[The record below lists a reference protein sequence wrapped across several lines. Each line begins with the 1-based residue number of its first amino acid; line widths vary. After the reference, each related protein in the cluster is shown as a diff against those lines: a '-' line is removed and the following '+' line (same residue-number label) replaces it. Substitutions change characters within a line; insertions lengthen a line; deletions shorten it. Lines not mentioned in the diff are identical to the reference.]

1 MLYSLHVSEF
11 KFAGKLSQILQ
22 NYQCS
27 IVEHSEVKETWDA
40 QGQKV
45 KAILSAAFEQKLGGL
60 KAVVEMVKKRG
71 AKSIVIVEEAA
82 EAFRV
87 ERSMNG
93 ALLRVSMPVVADD
106 MAQSF
111 IFALVASFIT
121 DGDSTIAADPV
132 SVDLLKLGDR
142 VAKAQVNVFVNGPTG
157 SGKTTFLGQLSLDFA
172 EQGVN
177 TLWGSFEIKNTR
189 LVSKLLQQFS
199 REPLPVGQPDKLE
212 DLRALADRFEDLP
225 LHFLR
230 FHGSADID
238 AVIEAMKYA
247 AYVHDVEHVI
257 LDNMQ
262 FMISR
267 DQAGGSSYDKFDMQD
282 IAIAKFRKFATENN
296 VHVTLVCHPRKED
309 EGVRLGIS
317 SVFGSAKAT
326 QEADTVLILQNDG
339 KRKCIEVKKNRY
351 DGTLGMA
358 PLHFQRGSGRY
369 TEKPEFDFSGV
380 KEQVKAQHQT
390 QMSAPVQ
397 QQAKKMVARQITTKA
412 ATPIKATAAP
422 KKRNIPT
429 QEPSSPVDDA
439 NNAVKPPSSDDR
451 WGEIMSN

>member
-11 KFAGKLSQILQ
+11 KFAGRLSQILQ

-45 KAILSAAFEQKLGGL
+45 KAILSAAFEQKIGGL

-157 SGKTTFLGQLSLDFA
+157 SGKEVLAQYIHKKSSRAEKPFVAINCAAIPENMLEALLFGHKKGAFTGASTSSDGIFQAADGGTLLLD
-172 EQGVN
+172 E
-177 TLWGSFEIKNTR
+177 
-189 LVSKLLQQFS
+189 VSEMSMPLQAKLLRVLQERS
-199 REPLPVGQPDKLE
+199 VVPLG
-212 DLRALADRFEDLP
+212 A
-225 LHFLR
+225 
-230 FHGSADID
+230 
-238 AVIEAMKYA
+238 
-247 AYVHDVEHVI
+247 
-257 LDNMQ
+257 
-262 FMISR
+262 
-267 DQAGGSSYDKFDMQD
+267 
-282 IAIAKFRKFATENN
+282 
-296 VHVTLVCHPRKED
+296 
-309 EGVRLGIS
+309 
-317 SVFGSAKAT
+317 
-326 QEADTVLILQNDG
+326 
-339 KRKCIEVKKNRY
+339 
-351 DGTLGMA
+351 
-358 PLHFQRGSGRY
+358 
-369 TEKPEFDFSGV
+369 
-380 KEQVKAQHQT
+380 
-390 QMSAPVQ
+390 SAPIPVD
-397 QQAKKMVARQITTKA
+397 VRTL
-412 ATPIKATAAP
+412 ATSN
-422 KKRNIPT
+422 RNIPM
-429 QEPSSPVDDA
+429 
-439 NNAVKPPSSDDR
+439 
-451 WGEIMSN
+451 EIRRGRFREDLYFRLNVFPLATKALNERSQDIIPIAAELLVRHQNDLENFPTISGPALQRLLEYSWPGNVRELENVIQRATVLRNSNIIEFEEIGRASCRERVC

>member
-45 KAILSAAFEQKLGGL
+45 KAILSSAFEQKLGGL

-157 SGKTTFLGQLSLDFA
+157 SGKEVLAQYIHKKSSRAEKPFVAINCAAIPENMLEALLFGHKKGAFTGASTSSDGIFQAADGGTLLLD
-172 EQGVN
+172 E
-177 TLWGSFEIKNTR
+177 
-189 LVSKLLQQFS
+189 VSEMSMPLQAKLLRVLQERS
-199 REPLPVGQPDKLE
+199 VVPLG
-212 DLRALADRFEDLP
+212 A
-225 LHFLR
+225 
-230 FHGSADID
+230 
-238 AVIEAMKYA
+238 
-247 AYVHDVEHVI
+247 
-257 LDNMQ
+257 
-262 FMISR
+262 
-267 DQAGGSSYDKFDMQD
+267 
-282 IAIAKFRKFATENN
+282 
-296 VHVTLVCHPRKED
+296 
-309 EGVRLGIS
+309 
-317 SVFGSAKAT
+317 
-326 QEADTVLILQNDG
+326 
-339 KRKCIEVKKNRY
+339 
-351 DGTLGMA
+351 
-358 PLHFQRGSGRY
+358 
-369 TEKPEFDFSGV
+369 
-380 KEQVKAQHQT
+380 
-390 QMSAPVQ
+390 SAPIPVD
-397 QQAKKMVARQITTKA
+397 VRTL
-412 ATPIKATAAP
+412 ATSN
-422 KKRNIPT
+422 RNIPMEIRRGRFREDLYFRLNVFPLAT
-429 QEPSSPVDDA
+429 KALNERSQDIIPIAAELLVRHQSDLENFPTISGPALQRLLEYSWPGNVRELENVIQRATVLRNSNIIEFEDIMIDTPSPEYHLDEPLVSHV
-439 NNAVKPPSSDDR
+439 
-451 WGEIMSN
+451 

>member
-40 QGQKV
+40 QGQKI

-71 AKSIVIVEEAA
+71 AKSIVIVDEGA

-157 SGKTTFLGQLSLDFA
+157 SGKEVLAQYIHKKSSRAEKPFVAINCAAIPENMLEALLFGHKKGAFTGASTASDGIFQAADGGTLLLD
-172 EQGVN
+172 E
-177 TLWGSFEIKNTR
+177 
-189 LVSKLLQQFS
+189 VSEMSMPLQAKLLRVLQERS
-199 REPLPVGQPDKLE
+199 VVPLG
-212 DLRALADRFEDLP
+212 A
-225 LHFLR
+225 
-230 FHGSADID
+230 
-238 AVIEAMKYA
+238 
-247 AYVHDVEHVI
+247 
-257 LDNMQ
+257 
-262 FMISR
+262 
-267 DQAGGSSYDKFDMQD
+267 
-282 IAIAKFRKFATENN
+282 
-296 VHVTLVCHPRKED
+296 
-309 EGVRLGIS
+309 
-317 SVFGSAKAT
+317 
-326 QEADTVLILQNDG
+326 
-339 KRKCIEVKKNRY
+339 
-351 DGTLGMA
+351 
-358 PLHFQRGSGRY
+358 
-369 TEKPEFDFSGV
+369 
-380 KEQVKAQHQT
+380 
-390 QMSAPVQ
+390 SAPIPVD
-397 QQAKKMVARQITTKA
+397 VRTL
-412 ATPIKATAAP
+412 ATSN
-422 KKRNIPT
+422 RNIPMEIRRGRFREDLYFRLNVFPLAT
-429 QEPSSPVDDA
+429 KALNERSQDIIPIAAELLVRHQSDLENFPTISGPALQRLLEYSWPGNVRELENVIQRATVLRNSNIIEFEDIMIDTPSPEYHLDEPLVSHV
-439 NNAVKPPSSDDR
+439 
-451 WGEIMSN
+451 

>member
-1 MLYSLHVSEF
+1 MLYSLHVSDF

-142 VAKAQVNVFVNGPTG
+142 VARAQVNVFVNGPTG
-157 SGKTTFLGQLSLDFA
+157 SGKEVLAQYIHKKSSRAEKPFVAINCAAIPENMLEALLFGHKKGAFTGASTSSDGIFQAADGGTLLLD
-172 EQGVN
+172 E
-177 TLWGSFEIKNTR
+177 
-189 LVSKLLQQFS
+189 VSEMSMPLQAKLLRVLQERS
-199 REPLPVGQPDKLE
+199 VVPLG
-212 DLRALADRFEDLP
+212 A
-225 LHFLR
+225 
-230 FHGSADID
+230 
-238 AVIEAMKYA
+238 
-247 AYVHDVEHVI
+247 
-257 LDNMQ
+257 
-262 FMISR
+262 
-267 DQAGGSSYDKFDMQD
+267 
-282 IAIAKFRKFATENN
+282 
-296 VHVTLVCHPRKED
+296 
-309 EGVRLGIS
+309 
-317 SVFGSAKAT
+317 
-326 QEADTVLILQNDG
+326 
-339 KRKCIEVKKNRY
+339 
-351 DGTLGMA
+351 
-358 PLHFQRGSGRY
+358 
-369 TEKPEFDFSGV
+369 
-380 KEQVKAQHQT
+380 
-390 QMSAPVQ
+390 SAPIPVD
-397 QQAKKMVARQITTKA
+397 VRTL
-412 ATPIKATAAP
+412 ATSN
-422 KKRNIPT
+422 RNIPMEIRRGRFREDLYFRLNVFPLAT
-429 QEPSSPVDDA
+429 KALNERSQDIIPIAAELLVRHQSDLENFPTISGPALQRLLEYSWPGNVRELENVIQRATVLRNSNIIEFEDIMIDTPSPEYHLDEPLVSHV
-439 NNAVKPPSSDDR
+439 
-451 WGEIMSN
+451 

>member
-71 AKSIVIVEEAA
+71 AKSIVIVDEAA

-157 SGKTTFLGQLSLDFA
+157 SGKEVLAQYIHKKSSRAEKPFVAINCAAIPENMLEALLFGHKKGAFTGASTSSDGIFQAADGGTLLLD
-172 EQGVN
+172 E
-177 TLWGSFEIKNTR
+177 
-189 LVSKLLQQFS
+189 VSEMSMPLQAKLLRVLQERS
-199 REPLPVGQPDKLE
+199 VVPLG
-212 DLRALADRFEDLP
+212 A
-225 LHFLR
+225 
-230 FHGSADID
+230 
-238 AVIEAMKYA
+238 
-247 AYVHDVEHVI
+247 
-257 LDNMQ
+257 
-262 FMISR
+262 
-267 DQAGGSSYDKFDMQD
+267 
-282 IAIAKFRKFATENN
+282 
-296 VHVTLVCHPRKED
+296 
-309 EGVRLGIS
+309 
-317 SVFGSAKAT
+317 
-326 QEADTVLILQNDG
+326 
-339 KRKCIEVKKNRY
+339 
-351 DGTLGMA
+351 
-358 PLHFQRGSGRY
+358 
-369 TEKPEFDFSGV
+369 
-380 KEQVKAQHQT
+380 
-390 QMSAPVQ
+390 SAPIPVD
-397 QQAKKMVARQITTKA
+397 VRTL
-412 ATPIKATAAP
+412 ATSN
-422 KKRNIPT
+422 RNIPMEIRRGRFREDLYFRLNVFPLAT
-429 QEPSSPVDDA
+429 KALNERSQDIIPIAAELLVRHQSDLENFPTISGPALQRLLEYSWPGNVRELENVIQRATVLRNSNIIEFEDIMIDTPSPEYHLDEPLVSHV
-439 NNAVKPPSSDDR
+439 
-451 WGEIMSN
+451 

>member
-45 KAILSAAFEQKLGGL
+45 KAILSAAFEQKIGGL

-157 SGKTTFLGQLSLDFA
+157 SGKEVLAQYIHKKSSRAEKPFVAINCAAIPENMLEALLFGHKKGAFTGASTSSDGIFQAADGGTLLLD
-172 EQGVN
+172 E
-177 TLWGSFEIKNTR
+177 
-189 LVSKLLQQFS
+189 VSEMSMPLQAKLLRVLQERS
-199 REPLPVGQPDKLE
+199 VVPLG
-212 DLRALADRFEDLP
+212 A
-225 LHFLR
+225 
-230 FHGSADID
+230 
-238 AVIEAMKYA
+238 
-247 AYVHDVEHVI
+247 
-257 LDNMQ
+257 
-262 FMISR
+262 
-267 DQAGGSSYDKFDMQD
+267 
-282 IAIAKFRKFATENN
+282 
-296 VHVTLVCHPRKED
+296 
-309 EGVRLGIS
+309 
-317 SVFGSAKAT
+317 
-326 QEADTVLILQNDG
+326 
-339 KRKCIEVKKNRY
+339 
-351 DGTLGMA
+351 
-358 PLHFQRGSGRY
+358 
-369 TEKPEFDFSGV
+369 
-380 KEQVKAQHQT
+380 
-390 QMSAPVQ
+390 SAPIPVD
-397 QQAKKMVARQITTKA
+397 VRTL
-412 ATPIKATAAP
+412 ATSN
-422 KKRNIPT
+422 RNIPMEIRRGRFREDLYFRLNVFPLAT
-429 QEPSSPVDDA
+429 KALNERSQDIIPIAAELLVRHQSDLENFPTVSGPALQRLLEYSWPGNVRELENVIQRATVLRNSNIIEFEDIMIDTPSPEYHLDEPLVSHV
-439 NNAVKPPSSDDR
+439 
-451 WGEIMSN
+451 

>member
-157 SGKTTFLGQLSLDFA
+157 SGKEVLAQYIHKKSSRAEKPFVAINCAAIPENMLEALLFGHKKGAFTGASTSSDGIFQAADGGTLLLD
-172 EQGVN
+172 E
-177 TLWGSFEIKNTR
+177 
-189 LVSKLLQQFS
+189 VSEMSMPLQAKLLRVLQERS
-199 REPLPVGQPDKLE
+199 VVPLG
-212 DLRALADRFEDLP
+212 A
-225 LHFLR
+225 
-230 FHGSADID
+230 
-238 AVIEAMKYA
+238 
-247 AYVHDVEHVI
+247 
-257 LDNMQ
+257 
-262 FMISR
+262 
-267 DQAGGSSYDKFDMQD
+267 
-282 IAIAKFRKFATENN
+282 
-296 VHVTLVCHPRKED
+296 
-309 EGVRLGIS
+309 
-317 SVFGSAKAT
+317 
-326 QEADTVLILQNDG
+326 
-339 KRKCIEVKKNRY
+339 
-351 DGTLGMA
+351 
-358 PLHFQRGSGRY
+358 
-369 TEKPEFDFSGV
+369 
-380 KEQVKAQHQT
+380 
-390 QMSAPVQ
+390 SAPIPVD
-397 QQAKKMVARQITTKA
+397 VRTL
-412 ATPIKATAAP
+412 ATSN
-422 KKRNIPT
+422 RNIPMEIRRGRFREDLYFRLNVFPLAT
-429 QEPSSPVDDA
+429 KALNERSQDIIPIAAELLVRHQSDLENFPTISGPALQRLLEYSWPGNVRELENVIQRATVLRNSNIIEFEGIMIDTPSPEYHLDEPLVSHV
-439 NNAVKPPSSDDR
+439 
-451 WGEIMSN
+451 

>member
-11 KFAGKLSQILQ
+11 KFAGRLSQILQ

-45 KAILSAAFEQKLGGL
+45 KAVLSAAFEQKIGGL

-157 SGKTTFLGQLSLDFA
+157 SGKEVLAQYIHKKSSRAEKPFVAINCAAIPENMLEALLFGHKKGAFTGASTSSDGIFQAADGGTLLLD
-172 EQGVN
+172 E
-177 TLWGSFEIKNTR
+177 
-189 LVSKLLQQFS
+189 VSEMSMPLQAKLLRVLQERS
-199 REPLPVGQPDKLE
+199 VVPLG
-212 DLRALADRFEDLP
+212 A
-225 LHFLR
+225 
-230 FHGSADID
+230 
-238 AVIEAMKYA
+238 
-247 AYVHDVEHVI
+247 
-257 LDNMQ
+257 
-262 FMISR
+262 
-267 DQAGGSSYDKFDMQD
+267 
-282 IAIAKFRKFATENN
+282 
-296 VHVTLVCHPRKED
+296 
-309 EGVRLGIS
+309 
-317 SVFGSAKAT
+317 
-326 QEADTVLILQNDG
+326 
-339 KRKCIEVKKNRY
+339 
-351 DGTLGMA
+351 
-358 PLHFQRGSGRY
+358 
-369 TEKPEFDFSGV
+369 
-380 KEQVKAQHQT
+380 
-390 QMSAPVQ
+390 SAPIPVD
-397 QQAKKMVARQITTKA
+397 VRTL
-412 ATPIKATAAP
+412 ATSN
-422 KKRNIPT
+422 RNIPMEIRRGRFREDLYFRLNVFPLAT
-429 QEPSSPVDDA
+429 KALNERSQDIIPIAAELLVRHQSDLENFPTISGPALQRLLEYSWPGNVRELENVIQRATVLRNSNIIEFEDIMIDTPSPEYHLDEPLVSHV
-439 NNAVKPPSSDDR
+439 
-451 WGEIMSN
+451 